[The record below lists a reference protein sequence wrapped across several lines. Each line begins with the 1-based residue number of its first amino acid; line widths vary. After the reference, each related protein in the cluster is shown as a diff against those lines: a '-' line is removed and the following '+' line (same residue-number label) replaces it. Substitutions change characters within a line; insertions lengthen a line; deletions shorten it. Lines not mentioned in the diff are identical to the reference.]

1 MYTKHKF
8 KVINIVNKKQT
19 KENFYCL
26 VCNYPLKYIE
36 DFNKNDQY
44 KCCHECYLNFAEA
57 RKKEWLEGW
66 RPSEKNIK
74 SYINLRKEAALN
86 IIKNKGE

>member
-8 KVINIVNKKQT
+8 KVININKQSNI

-26 VCNYPLKYIE
+26 ICNYPLIYFE
-36 DFNKNDQY
+36 DFNTNDEY
-44 KCCHECYLNFAEA
+44 GCCHECYLSFAEA
-57 RKKEWLEGW
+57 RRKEWLEGW
-66 RPSEKNIK
+66 RPTEKKIK
-74 SYINLRKEAALN
+74 SYINLRKDAALN